1 MRVVRGAAAVMLV
14 LLAFTSCG
22 GGQKT
27 GSDEVLDFEEQQKA
41 DQLGAATPTPKPK
54 AGGATSA
61 PTRTAAP
68 AATAKPAVQTF
79 DVQLIAGNP
88 YFAPSDEL
96 RVPAGTTLR
105 VTNSDTT
112 PERSNGRSFTAENGA
127 FDSGL
132 IKPGGAWSHVIAQK
146 GTYTI
151 VDKAVNFARATLTVY

>member
-1 MRVVRGAAAVMLV
+1 MKLVRGAFVLMLV
-14 LLAFTSCG
+14 LLAFTACG

-27 GSDEVLDFEEQQKA
+27 GSQEVLDFEEQQKA
-41 DQLGAATPTPKPK
+41 DELGAATPKPTAK
-54 AGGATSA
+54 PAGATSA

-68 AATAKPAVQTF
+68 ATARPAQNY

-88 YFAPSDEL
+88 YYAPGDQL
-96 RVPAGTTLR
+96 RMPAGATIR
-105 VTNSDTT
+105 VTNKDMT

-132 IKPGGAWSHVIAQK
+132 IKPGATWTKVIATK

-151 VDKAVNFARATLTVY
+151 VDTALNFARATLTVY